1 MWRLVPTLSAGV
13 FVVVSA
19 CGALAAPSA
28 HDGSVVPVRVV
39 VDNLSQPVHVVP
51 APSGREG
58 RMFVVEQGGRVRIA
72 EGDRL
77 LQRPFLDLH
86 AVVAHGGLR
95 GLLSLAFHPRC
106 VVNGRA
112 YVYYVG
118 RDGATYVAEIRT
130 VRGFAASRRVLL
142 RIPASRE
149 PYAHYGGHVLFG
161 PDGLLY
167 VSIGDGGVP
176 ATAQD
181 PDVLLGK
188 VVRLRVGGAN
198 AKPEIVASGLRNP
211 WRFSFTR
218 DGSALVIGD
227 VGANRREEID
237 VVRRRLFGRANLGWP
252 WFEAPFDEL
261 NPSQMGEASLSSRS
275 SSTGTLASAATRSSA
290 GSCTGERSFLTSEG
304 ATSSVICVAACG
316 ACVYQAPEHGALCV
330 QSPSIRWASLRASP
344 RAPSAP
350 SARSCWSVVMA
361 ASCLQYPGESTPH
374 RATSSGWPRM
384 PPASSRNCHS
394 RTHCNSSISTPSAV
408 LRSTRRRRCGGS
420 SGT

>member
-1 MWRLVPTLSAGV
+1 MGDEQRLL
-13 FVVVSA
+13 
-19 CGALAAPSA
+19 
-28 HDGSVVPVRVV
+28 HDDRGSDRRDPRQVG
-39 VDNLSQPVHVVP
+39 LLEH
-51 APSGREG
+51 PSG
-58 RMFVVEQGGRVRIA
+58 
-72 EGDRL
+72 L
-77 LQRPFLDLH
+77 
-86 AVVAHGGLR
+86 GLR
-95 GLLSLAFHPRC
+95 GLLSLAFHPRY

-142 RIPASRE
+142 RIPASRA

-188 VVRLRVGGAN
+188 IVRLRVGEAN

-211 WRFSFTR
+211 WRFWFTR

-252 WFEAPFDEL
+252 WFEGTVRRARPEPDGRSVLVKPFVEY
-261 NPSQMGEASLSSRS
+261 GHARK
-275 SSTGTLASAATRSSA
+275 R
-290 GSCTGERSFLTSEG
+290 CY
-304 ATSSVICVAACG
+304 SVVGGI
-316 ACVYQAPEHGALCV
+316 VYRGALFPDLRGRYIFGDLCGGMWSV
-330 QSPSIRWASLRASP
+330 RLSGHAARRSLRAEPFAALGILTSIAESADRELLLVGGDGSIVSP
-344 RAPSAP
+344 
-350 SARSCWSVVMA
+350 V
-361 ASCLQYPGESTPH
+361 PG
-374 RATSSGWPRM
+374 
-384 PPASSRNCHS
+384 
-394 RTHCNSSISTPSAV
+394 
-408 LRSTRRRRCGGS
+408 
-420 SGT
+420 

>member
-1 MWRLVPTLSAGV
+1 MSLRRRRTRLWPRRSPPERATIPRPHRDHTSTALAITTAEALEGESDLILSLKGRRNGRRATPPSRRPAARTV
-13 FVVVSA
+13 EIQNRSACSSTRRVSA
-19 CGALAAPSA
+19 YAG
-28 HDGSVVPVRVV
+28 
-39 VDNLSQPVHVVP
+39 
-51 APSGREG
+51 
-58 RMFVVEQGGRVRIA
+58 F
-72 EGDRL
+72 
-77 LQRPFLDLH
+77 
-86 AVVAHGGLR
+86 
-95 GLLSLAFHPRC
+95 SLAFHPRY

-142 RIPASRE
+142 RIPASRA

-188 VVRLRVGGAN
+188 IVRLRVGEAN

-211 WRFSFTR
+211 WRFWFTR

-252 WFEAPFDEL
+252 WFEGTVRRARPEPDGRSVLVKPFVEY
-261 NPSQMGEASLSSRS
+261 GHARK
-275 SSTGTLASAATRSSA
+275 R
-290 GSCTGERSFLTSEG
+290 CY
-304 ATSSVICVAACG
+304 SVVGGI
-316 ACVYQAPEHGALCV
+316 VYRGALFPDLRGRHIFGDLCGGMWSV
-330 QSPSIRWASLRASP
+330 RLSGHAARRSLRAEPFAALGILTSIAESADRELLLVGGDGSIVSP
-344 RAPSAP
+344 
-350 SARSCWSVVMA
+350 V
-361 ASCLQYPGESTPH
+361 PG
-374 RATSSGWPRM
+374 
-384 PPASSRNCHS
+384 
-394 RTHCNSSISTPSAV
+394 
-408 LRSTRRRRCGGS
+408 
-420 SGT
+420 

>member
-1 MWRLVPTLSAGV
+1 MPSLTFLPVNNASVRGSRARWGQIWRLVLTLSAGV
-13 FVVVSA
+13 AVVSA
-19 CGALAAPSA
+19 CGAQAARSSQDA
-28 HDGSVVPVRVV
+28 TVVPVRVIV
-39 VDNLSQPVHVVP
+39 GNLRQPVHVVP
-51 APSGREG
+51 APSGRHG
-58 RMFVVEQGGRVRIA
+58 RMFVVEQGGRVRIT
-72 EGDRL
+72 EGDRVL
-77 LQRPFLDLH
+77 PRPFLDLR

-95 GLLSLAFHPRC
+95 GLLSIAFHPRYA
-106 VVNGRA
+106 VNGRA

-142 RIPASRE
+142 RIPASRA

-188 VVRLRVGGAN
+188 IVRLRVGEAN

-252 WFEAPFDEL
+252 WFEGSVRRSRPEQVGRSVLVRPFVEYGHARKRCY
-261 NPSQMGEASLSSRS
+261 SVVGGIVYR
-275 SSTGTLASAATRSSA
+275 GTLFPELRGRYVFGDLCGGMWSVRLTGPGARRSLRRETFGALGILTSIGESAAHELLLVGGD
-290 GSCTGERSFLTSEG
+290 GSI
-304 ATSSVICVAACG
+304 V
-316 ACVYQAPEHGALCV
+316 
-330 QSPSIRWASLRASP
+330 SPVP
-344 RAPSAP
+344 R
-350 SARSCWSVVMA
+350 
-361 ASCLQYPGESTPH
+361 
-374 RATSSGWPRM
+374 
-384 PPASSRNCHS
+384 
-394 RTHCNSSISTPSAV
+394 
-408 LRSTRRRRCGGS
+408 
-420 SGT
+420 

>member
-1 MWRLVPTLSAGV
+1 
-13 FVVVSA
+13 
-19 CGALAAPSA
+19 
-28 HDGSVVPVRVV
+28 
-39 VDNLSQPVHVVP
+39 
-51 APSGREG
+51 
-58 RMFVVEQGGRVRIA
+58 MFVVEQGGLVRIA

-77 LQRPFLDLH
+77 LRRPFLDLR

-95 GLLSLAFHPRC
+95 GLLSLALHPRY

-142 RIPASRE
+142 RIPASRD

-181 PDVLLGK
+181 PNVLLGK
-188 VVRLRVGGAN
+188 IVRLRVDGRSAR
-198 AKPEIVASGLRNP
+198 PEIVASGLRNP

-252 WFEAPFDEL
+252 WFEGSVRRARPERDGRSVLVRPFVEYGHARKRCY
-261 NPSQMGEASLSSRS
+261 SVVGGIVYR
-275 SSTGTLASAATRSSA
+275 GTLFPDLRGRYIFGDLCGGMWSVRLTGPGARRSLRRETFDA
-290 GSCTGERSFLTSEG
+290 LGILTSIAESAEREILLVG
-304 ATSSVICVAACG
+304 GDGSIV
-316 ACVYQAPEHGALCV
+316 
-330 QSPSIRWASLRASP
+330 SPVP
-344 RAPSAP
+344 R
-350 SARSCWSVVMA
+350 
-361 ASCLQYPGESTPH
+361 
-374 RATSSGWPRM
+374 
-384 PPASSRNCHS
+384 
-394 RTHCNSSISTPSAV
+394 
-408 LRSTRRRRCGGS
+408 
-420 SGT
+420 